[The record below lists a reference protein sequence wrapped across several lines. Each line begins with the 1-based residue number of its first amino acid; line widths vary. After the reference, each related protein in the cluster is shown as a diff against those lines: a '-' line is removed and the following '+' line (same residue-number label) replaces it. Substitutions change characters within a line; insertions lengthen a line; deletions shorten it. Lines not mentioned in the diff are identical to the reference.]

1 MLSSYQRP
9 AGAIMFFDTSLVSTS
24 FLCLNNSERVAFE
37 EVSAEVSS
45 TAARD

>member
-9 AGAIMFFDTSLVSTS
+9 ADATMFFDTSLVSAS
-24 FLCLNNSERVAFE
+24 FFCLNNSGSAAFE
-37 EVSAEVSS
+37 EVSVEVSS